1 MEKKSQPR
9 TQRTIRKEIEIAAPI
24 EAVWKALTEAAE
36 LARWFPLEARVE
48 PGAGGTIYL
57 SWGPPWEGT
66 AQIDVWEPNQ
76 RFRWVEPSQFAK
88 QHPAFAT
95 MAVEWVL
102 EARGGKTL
110 LRLVNSGFLD
120 EGADWENEYH
130 DSMNYGWGFMLT
142 NLRHYLERHAGTTR
156 LVAWARKK
164 VAVSREAAFE
174 RLARAG
180 GLFIEDART
189 ALREGER
196 HALHAA
202 WGEAFTG
209 KVKFIRPPR
218 GFCVTVDSLN
228 DALLWLS
235 LEGSTGQLEAQLW
248 LSAYGLPA
256 AQVEAFEAR
265 WKNRLEEIFAEA

>member
-24 EAVWKALTEAAE
+24 EAVWKALTDAAE

-76 RFRWVEPSQFAK
+76 RFRWVEPSPFAK

-120 EGADWENEYH
+120 EGAD
-130 DSMNYGWGFMLT
+130 
-142 NLRHYLERHAGTTR
+142 
-156 LVAWARKK
+156 
-164 VAVSREAAFE
+164 
-174 RLARAG
+174 
-180 GLFIEDART
+180 
-189 ALREGER
+189 
-196 HALHAA
+196 
-202 WGEAFTG
+202 
-209 KVKFIRPPR
+209 
-218 GFCVTVDSLN
+218 
-228 DALLWLS
+228 
-235 LEGSTGQLEAQLW
+235 
-248 LSAYGLPA
+248 
-256 AQVEAFEAR
+256 
-265 WKNRLEEIFAEA
+265 